1 MRFVEIRLSGRVQG
15 VGLRGAIAARAITA
29 GLGGWVRNE
38 DDGSVLARLEGTEQQ
53 IDSFIGWLGTLH
65 SPYGID
71 ISKSVQEKA
80 GEIKERQKAAG
91 SRSSSNFDILG

>member
-15 VGLRGAIAARAITA
+15 VGLRGAVSTRAISA

-38 DDGSVLARLEGTEQQ
+38 DDGSVLLRLEGAEPQ
-53 IDSFIGWLGTLH
+53 ISAFIKWLGTLH
-65 SPYGID
+65 SPWGID

-80 GEIKERQKAAG
+80 GEIKENAKNTD
-91 SRSSSNFDILG
+91 SRPNFGIG